1 MARLLLGTQGFHR
14 TDVAGEEQFVNGLIV
29 ISVWFFHMI
38 VQADGGQQVQVSSK
52 ETKTASAIALSG

>member
-1 MARLLLGTQGFHR
+1 M
-14 TDVAGEEQFVNGLIV
+14 AGEEQFVNGLIV

-52 ETKTASAIALSG
+52 ETKTASASALSG